1 MLLEFLVLFLII
13 GFVWNFN
20 TIAELKMQV
29 FDLNQEILQMRL
41 NDGKHT
47 SFSIE
52 ESDN

>member
-29 FDLNQEILQMRL
+29 FDLNQEVLQMRL
-41 NDGKHT
+41 SEEKHT

-52 ESDN
+52 ESEN

>member
-20 TIAELKMQV
+20 TIADLKMQV

-41 NDGKHT
+41 SEEKHT
-47 SFSIE
+47 TFEIK
-52 ESDN
+52 ESEN

>member
-41 NDGKHT
+41 ENGKHT

-52 ESDN
+52 ESGN

>member
-20 TIAELKMQV
+20 TITELKLQV

-41 NDGKHT
+41 SEGKHT
-47 SFSIE
+47 TFEIE
-52 ESDN
+52 GSEN

>member
-29 FDLNQEILQMRL
+29 FDLNQEVLQMRL
-41 NDGKHT
+41 SEEKHT
-47 SFSIE
+47 TFEIK
-52 ESDN
+52 ESEN

>member
-29 FDLNQEILQMRL
+29 FDLNQEVLQMRL
-41 NDGKHT
+41 SEEKHT
-47 SFSIE
+47 TFEIK
-52 ESDN
+52 ESKN

>member
-29 FDLNQEILQMRL
+29 FDLNQELLQMRL
-41 NDGKHT
+41 SEEKHT
-47 SFSIE
+47 TFEIK
-52 ESDN
+52 ESEN